1 MSGPWDGRA
10 ATVLGLRSLEFMSVV
25 LVLAAVAW
33 WAVVYAQVM
42 NNTGFPLQRTL
53 PCLLY
58 TSDRCSLAMALC
70 KDWHFLGIKRYS
82 AELLWAGAALG
93 GVALLLGRLNR
104 GEPQP

>member
-1 MSGPWDGRA
+1 MAGTALPWLELAG
-10 ATVLGLRSLEFMSVV
+10 VL
-25 LVLAAVAW
+25 LVMVSILW

-42 NNTGFPLQRTL
+42 ANTGFSAAGTL

-82 AELLWAGAALG
+82 AELLWL
-93 GVALLLGRLNR
+93 GVAAAAIAILAGGFFGNTDRP
-104 GEPQP
+104 EES

>member
-1 MSGPWDGRA
+1 MTGRGGSDAMA
-10 ATVLGLRSLEFMSVV
+10 ALGLRSLEIISVV
-25 LVLAAVAW
+25 LVAVAVAW

-53 PCLLY
+53 PCLLH

-82 AELLWAGAALG
+82 AELLWAGAALSG
-93 GVALLLGRLNR
+93 LALLLGRTHR
-104 GEPQP
+104 GSPRP